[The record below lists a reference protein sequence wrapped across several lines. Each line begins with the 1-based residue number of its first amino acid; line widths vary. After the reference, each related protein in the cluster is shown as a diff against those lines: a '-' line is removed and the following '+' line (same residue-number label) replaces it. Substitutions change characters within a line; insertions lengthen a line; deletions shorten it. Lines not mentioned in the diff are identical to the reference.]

1 MKRLGSA
8 VKLLSRKCSFCS
20 SQEVPVTGNYLLL
33 TCIFTF
39 QTQRQTL
46 APAHCCVQ
54 SPNPGCAPFQDD
66 DDETTKVEMLRL
78 ALARNLA
85 RVIVKEGTVEGS

>member
-1 MKRLGSA
+1 MCDKY
-8 VKLLSRKCSFCS
+8 LS
-20 SQEVPVTGNYLLL
+20 L

-39 QTQRQTL
+39 LNQRQTL
-46 APAHCCVQ
+46 SVAPCSVQ
-54 SPNPGCAPFQDD
+54 SPNPGSAPFQDD
-66 DDETTKVEMLRL
+66 DVETTKVEMLRL

>member
-1 MKRLGSA
+1 MLFSGVPYNRYKY
-8 VKLLSRKCSFCS
+8 LS
-20 SQEVPVTGNYLLL
+20 L

-39 QTQRQTL
+39 QTLRHPL
-46 APAHCCVQ
+46 SAAHPCVQ
-54 SPNPGCAPFQDD
+54 SPNTGSAPFQDD
-66 DDETTKVEMLRL
+66 DVETTKVEMLRL